1 MNRILLLCLL
11 IANVASVSAES
22 AAAKAATTLP
32 NIIFLLADDQRAD
45 ELGCAG
51 HPVLK
56 TPNIDRLA
64 REGVLFENAFATSA
78 SCMPSR
84 TCLLTGQWER
94 RHTVGWQSGSAL
106 SREQWA
112 STFPMVL
119 KQHGYVIAYLG
130 KNHTPG
136 LRYWDFDHYYGNR
149 LGHLFFYPKPAAPI
163 FANAKADTQIEILG
177 EGAASFLETDTEF
190 VQRAGEKA
198 GVFLRERAK
207 DKPFLLY
214 VCFNVPHSSGTLSM
228 RQRPTDDELY
238 RTTYHDVADQITPP
252 ADYIAEKDIKEPKIP
267 AAIYSGKQM
276 ASYDYR
282 KTPETLREQR
292 VRICQTVTGIDRMVG
307 QIQAQL
313 QQLGL
318 AENTV
323 IIYSSDHG
331 LLQGEHG
338 YGGKCLLYDP
348 ALRVPLIIHDP
359 RAAAEQRGRRV
370 KELVVLP
377 DLAPTIVELS
387 GAPAVAAMQGRSL
400 VPFLRG
406 EKTPNWRNDFFCE
419 NLMLAQDYPLM
430 QAVRSAEWKYIRYW
444 PNGARK
450 GAYTE
455 VLNLGLN
462 GEAPAYEELFHL
474 TTDPAEQRN
483 LAKDEKHQAQLASM
497 RTRCIELLRET
508 RGDPQTVPSTTLSK
522 WMKEA
527 PANWKDILPL
537 LSKRGQAE
545 D

>member
-1 MNRILLLCLL
+1 MKPILAFFFILC
-11 IANVASVSAES
+11 VHRASVVQSNAAEP
-22 AAAKAATTLP
+22 KRP

-45 ELGCAG
+45 ELGCMG

-56 TPNIDRLA
+56 TPNLDRLA

-84 TCLLTGQWER
+84 NGLLTGQWER
-94 RHTVGWQSGSAL
+94 RHTVGWHSGSAL

-112 STFPMVL
+112 ATFPMVL
-119 KQHGYVIAYLG
+119 KQSGYVTAYLG

-149 LGHLFFYPKPAAPI
+149 LGHLFFYPKSAAPI

-238 RTTYHDVADQITPP
+238 RTTYHNVADQIPLP
-252 ADYIAEKDIKEPKIP
+252 ADYIAEKDIKEPKLP

-318 AENTV
+318 AETTV

-359 RAAAEQRGRRV
+359 RLAAEQRGRRV

-377 DLAPTIVELS
+377 DVAPTIVELS
-387 GAPAVAAMQGRSL
+387 GAPAVATMQGRSL
-400 VPFLRG
+400 APFLRG
-406 EKTPNWRNDFFCE
+406 ETPEWRRDFFCE

-450 GAYTE
+450 GAYTA

-474 TTDPAEQRN
+474 TTDPVEQHN
-483 LAKDEKHQAQLASM
+483 LAKDEKHQAQLTTL
-497 RTRCIELLRET
+497 RTRCIDLLRET
-508 RGDPQTVPSTTLSK
+508 RGDPQTVPSTTIAK